1 MQSDEAEF
9 DGLNTNRKLKY
20 ETGLNVNQITMMQ
33 EDATLEESSWYGDKE
48 QYVCA

>member
-1 MQSDEAEF
+1 MDCDIIYCASRF
-9 DGLNTNRKLKY
+9 CK
-20 ETGLNVNQITMMQ
+20 TGLNVNQITMMQ